1 MKKILSLSLVVLLL
15 LSLSICAF
23 AQEEDISS
31 QSLHKL
37 YFVDTADL
45 IPDENEGEI
54 ELLLNT
60 FSAKNKFDLVVVTI
74 EDTQGKSLMEYA
86 DDFFDYNGYGY
97 GKKHDGVL
105 LLIRVHDGVYTRGNC
120 WVSTTGKGID
130 VFSDEDIQNVGKEIT
145 PYLLNSEY
153 SNAITS
159 FVSCSEEQIKS
170 YKSSNTFF
178 VLGVAVVIGLIG
190 AFIYTRSL
198 KNKLNSV
205 RQARDASNYIVDGS
219 IAVSNQYDHF
229 IYSNVVRTAKQSS
242 SSGSS
247 THTSS
252 SGTTHG
258 GGGF

>member
-1 MKKILSLSLVVLLL
+1 MKKLLSLSLAVLLL
-15 LSLSICAF
+15 FSLSICAF

-31 QSLHKL
+31 KTPNKA
-37 YFVDTADL
+37 YFVDDADL
-45 IPDENEGEI
+45 IPDEDEGEI
-54 ELLLNT
+54 ELLLNV
-60 FSAKNKFDLVVVTI
+60 FSTKNKFDLVVVTI
-74 EDTQGKSLMEYA
+74 EDAQGKSLMDYA
-86 DDFFDYNGYGY
+86 DDFYDYNGYGY
-97 GKKHDGVL
+97 GRKHDGAL
-105 LLIRVHDGVYTRGNC
+105 LLIRVQDGVYSRGNC
-120 WVSTTGKGID
+120 WISTTGKGID
-130 VFSDEDIQNVGKEIT
+130 VFSDEDIQDVGKEIT

-159 FVSCSEEQIKS
+159 FISCSEKQIKS
-170 YKSSNTFF
+170 YKSSNTLF
-178 VLGVAVVIGLIG
+178 VLGVAIGVGLIG

-205 RQARDASNYIVDGS
+205 SQARDASNYIVDGS